1 MSREKELFKNTLV
14 LGLGQFLPK
23 FLALITLP
31 IVTAQLTKAEYGTYD
46 LITTLVSLVL
56 PAITLQIQSAAFRFL
71 IDCRNNQKRT
81 SDIITNIFI
90 AVIPISLVASVAFFF
105 VLSKIEISLRLLI
118 IVYFMSDMLFLSV
131 SQIVRGLGNNKTYS
145 VSSVL
150 LSIINCICIIET
162 VQVAH
167 LGLYGVIASLCCANC
182 IAVVYMVYKSH
193 LISYICINNASFSI
207 IKQMLQYSWPMVPNN
222 LSGWVL
228 RVSDR
233 LVISTFL
240 GVEANAIYAVANK
253 IPSLLMMAQSVFI
266 MAWHENAS
274 ISVNDKDVET
284 YYTKMFEEM
293 FLLVISL
300 TGLLIGA
307 TPLLFFLLI
316 KGSYE
321 AAYLQMPILILGL
334 MFYCLSAFQGGIYIA
349 HKKTISVGI
358 STVVAAVINLVVN
371 LCLVKFIGIT
381 AGSVSTLVAYLALY
395 LYRRIDVIKFQH
407 ITYRTK
413 EHILLLLVIA
423 LMSVLFIFD
432 NVYFNIL
439 NIIISILMASVLE
452 WKMIRKMFE
461 KLKKR

>member
-1 MSREKELFKNTLV
+1 M
-14 LGLGQFLPK
+14 
-23 FLALITLP
+23 
-31 IVTAQLTKAEYGTYD
+31 
-46 LITTLVSLVL
+46 
-56 PAITLQIQSAAFRFL
+56 
-71 IDCRNNQKRT
+71 
-81 SDIITNIFI
+81 
-90 AVIPISLVASVAFFF
+90 
-105 VLSKIEISLRLLI
+105 
-118 IVYFMSDMLFLSV
+118 
-131 SQIVRGLGNNKTYS
+131 
-145 VSSVL
+145 
-150 LSIINCICIIET
+150 
-162 VQVAH
+162 
-167 LGLYGVIASLCCANC
+167 
-182 IAVVYMVYKSH
+182 
-193 LISYICINNASFSI
+193 
-207 IKQMLQYSWPMVPNN
+207 
-222 LSGWVL
+222 L